1 MMKTHRKKMMSRSSK
16 KIKVRA
22 KIESIATR
30 STKEHLKLTKINYF
44 LEKKDRIKTGWSIK
58 CLSTSSVKFKQ
69 WFKPLELLDI

>member
-44 LEKKDRIKTGWSIK
+44 LEKKDRMKTG
-58 CLSTSSVKFKQ
+58 
-69 WFKPLELLDI
+69 